1 MLERKRNLTNNAI
14 DFVITW
20 VNGNDPEWRKEK
32 SLYSGDA
39 ISNSFELDIREERYR
54 DWDNLQY
61 WFRGV
66 EKFAPWVRKIHFVT
80 WGHLPKWL
88 NLDNPKLHIVNHKD
102 YIPKTFLPTFNSH
115 TIEWNFHRISGLSEH
130 FVYFNDDIFLL
141 QKVEPGEFFKG
152 GKPVDML
159 ALQPDVA
166 NADDQVMPYIYLN
179 NAMVLAKYFDK
190 RENMKKQPEAYFH
203 IGYPLQY
210 FIYNILET
218 AFPRFTGFYTVHG
231 PSPLKK
237 KTYETLWKMEPEL
250 LNEVC
255 SHKFR
260 EKSDISQYVLREYQK
275 LSGDFIPRNIQK
287 LNGYYEISNE
297 NETLLQAI
305 KGQKKKILCLN
316 DANCNVDF
324 EKIEGE
330 IRKTFDQIL
339 PEKSSFEI

>member
-1 MLERKRNLTNNAI
+1 MPQKANNSENGAI

-20 VNGNDPEWRKEK
+20 VDGNDPAWRAQKAG
-32 SLYSGDA
+32 YSKQVVANVD
-39 ISNSFELDIREERYR
+39 DREERYR

-115 TIEWNFHRISGLSEH
+115 TIEWNFHRIEGLSEK
-130 FVYFNDDIFLL
+130 FVYFNDDLFLTK
-141 QKVEPGEFFKG
+141 KVDPEDFFIH

-166 NADDQVMPYIYLN
+166 NIDNEVMPYIYLN

-190 RENMKKQPEAYFH
+190 RENMKKQPGAYFH
-203 IGYPLQY
+203 IGYPAKY
-210 FIYNILET
+210 FLYNVLEM

-231 PSPLKK
+231 PAPLMK
-237 KTYETLWKMEPEL
+237 KTYQKLWKMEPEL
-250 LNEVC
+250 IHEVC
-255 SHKFR
+255 SHMFR
-260 EKSDISQYVLREYQK
+260 QKDDISQYVLREYQK
-275 LSGDFIPRNIQK
+275 LSGNFIPRNVEK
-287 LNGYYEISNE
+287 MCGYYEVSNH
-297 NETLLQAI
+297 NEKIEQAI
-305 KGQKKKILCLN
+305 VEQRKKILCLN
-316 DANCNVDF
+316 DSNEQIDF
-324 EKIEGE
+324 L
-330 IRKTFDQIL
+330 RAKTDIKKAFCQL
-339 PEKSSFEI
+339 FPEKSSFEL

>member
-130 FVYFNDDIFLL
+130 FVYFNDDMFLL

-152 GKPVDML
+152 GKP
-159 ALQPDVA
+159 
-166 NADDQVMPYIYLN
+166 
-179 NAMVLAKYFDK
+179 
-190 RENMKKQPEAYFH
+190 E
-203 IGYPLQY
+203 IG
-210 FIYNILET
+210 
-218 AFPRFTGFYTVHG
+218 RGV
-231 PSPLKK
+231 
-237 KTYETLWKMEPEL
+237 
-250 LNEVC
+250 V
-255 SHKFR
+255 
-260 EKSDISQYVLREYQK
+260 
-275 LSGDFIPRNIQK
+275 
-287 LNGYYEISNE
+287 
-297 NETLLQAI
+297 
-305 KGQKKKILCLN
+305 
-316 DANCNVDF
+316 
-324 EKIEGE
+324 
-330 IRKTFDQIL
+330 
-339 PEKSSFEI
+339 